1 MAWPL
6 RLIDAGCRDP
16 TRPKNVLHIQ
26 SKEGITTRPFKEAGH
41 LVVSPSPMHPFLC
54 GRGAPQPHMIRSRFC
69 LFRHD
74 HNFDV
79 RQTALKSDSASTLS
93 NDRRE
98 DARTRYRPVSARFQA
113 LEPSCPPVGSNHLSL
128 RPTPGVSRRGDNMLD
143 GRSREPDFPDDARR
157 LEAGRVT
164 PRTALGRRRMDARS
178 SATRAGSRTCPPRS
192 TSIVACTKKR
202 GRLAALGIHSCRTVV
217 ASGGRI

>member
-1 MAWPL
+1 MARPF

-16 TRPKNVLHIQ
+16 TRPKNALHIQ
-26 SKEGITTRPFKEAGH
+26 SKEGITTRPFKEADH

-79 RQTALKSDSASTLS
+79 RQTAPKSDSASTLS

-98 DARTRYRPVSARFQA
+98 DARTRYRPVSAWFQT

-143 GRSREPDFPDDARR
+143 GRSRKPDFPGDARW

-178 SATRAGSRTCPPRS
+178 SATRAGSRTCPRS
-192 TSIVACTKKR
+192 R
-202 GRLAALGIHSCRTVV
+202 RRLLPARRREDALR
-217 ASGGRI
+217 R

>member
-1 MAWPL
+1 MAWLL
-6 RLIDAGCRDP
+6 RLIDAIHGDS
-16 TRPKNVLHIQ
+16 TRAENALHIQ
-26 SKEGITTRPFKEAGH
+26 SKEGITTRPDH

-98 DARTRYRPVSARFQA
+98 NARTRYRPVSARLQT

-128 RPTPGVSRRGDNMLD
+128 RPIPGVSRRGDNMLD
-143 GRSREPDFPDDARR
+143 GRSREPDFP
-157 LEAGRVT
+157 G
-164 PRTALGRRRMDARS
+164 DARS